1 MHEKLINSIEYGA
14 PQDRQRI
21 ILIGFL
27 DEKYASQFN
36 WGQRVYPERTAFE
49 YKWPTTNQFSEN
61 TSVIKPKGIPE
72 ELTVEHWFKK
82 NQVDNHPNAKHVFA
96 ARAGLARFLTVE
108 EGDDSKNPIKGCI
121 DGDFHQLLLMV
132 IMRYIYILINQEELL
147 LPKH

>member
-49 YKWPTTNQFSEN
+49 YNWPTTNQFSEN

-82 NQVDNHPNAKHVFA
+82 T
-96 ARAGLARFLTVE
+96 GLIIIQMQSMYSR
-108 EGDDSKNPIKGCI
+108 
-121 DGDFHQLLLMV
+121 
-132 IMRYIYILINQEELL
+132 QEQGLRGF
-147 LPKH
+147 